1 MPNYSNF
8 ILSPNVF
15 RSPSPG
21 IPVSFCDEHDIEKHL
36 PEFFESITDGV
47 VGLAPLYLGP
57 TCNFRTLAVA
67 SRTRVLVVTL
77 HRLKAKAK
85 AAKPVSDAPE
95 KSLRALLCHSP
106 ILKCAFQM
114 DRIAASLYLDF
125 GVYITAAKDLLSLS
139 RGSRHSFQSL
149 MVALGGELT
158 LNKSAVKELYM
169 SEGATNVPFQML
181 ALQAWAA
188 FSSSVVLS
196 TSIQLEVLPSIDTQ
210 VMEKRVFVVNTYVI
224 RTTDRSSG
232 IATRRHHYSHRNSA
246 DVIKAT

>member
-1 MPNYSNF
+1 MTSTSAYQFIPLFPTIRVLSNTLLRVNAFTSSNTRRQTALNMPNYSNF

-47 VGLAPLYLGP
+47 VGLAPLYLSP

-125 GVYITAAKDLLSLS
+125 GVYITAAQRSSIPFPRKQTFFPVSHGSPGRRTHLEQIGRKGTLHERRSDQCTLPDVGSTSLGPPS
-139 RGSRHSFQSL
+139 
-149 MVALGGELT
+149 
-158 LNKSAVKELYM
+158 
-169 SEGATNVPFQML
+169 P
-181 ALQAWAA
+181 
-188 FSSSVVLS
+188 VLS
-196 TSIQLEVLPSIDTQ
+196 YYPQ
-210 VMEKRVFVVNTYVI
+210 VFN
-224 RTTDRSSG
+224 
-232 IATRRHHYSHRNSA
+232 
-246 DVIKAT
+246 